1 VKWVDEN
8 GYGIHSDNAY
18 QRKCR
23 RRFIA
28 RSDRRMF
35 GRSVEER
42 GGSPSEEKGVGL
54 VLPKDCS
61 VRGRWL
67 FGPLRLDPSRH
78 AEDG

>member
-1 VKWVDEN
+1 
-8 GYGIHSDNAY
+8 
-18 QRKCR
+18 
-23 RRFIA
+23 
-28 RSDRRMF
+28 MF

-54 VLPKDCS
+54 VLPKDCF

-67 FGPLRLDPSRH
+67 FGPLRLEPSRH